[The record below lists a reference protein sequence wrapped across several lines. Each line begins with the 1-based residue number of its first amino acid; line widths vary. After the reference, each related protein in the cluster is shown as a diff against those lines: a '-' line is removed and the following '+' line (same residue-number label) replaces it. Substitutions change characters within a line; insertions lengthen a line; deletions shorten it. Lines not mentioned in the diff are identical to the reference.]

1 MKKELLSLMTLAACS
16 LGMNAETLLVHDG
29 GGSNAYTPISS
40 TYCDE
45 VGTIG
50 QVLYPAEEL
59 ADMNGKQIT
68 SVKFFFDTDGAKF
81 TGGKYEV
88 SVAETNANPYSVT
101 TNAPV
106 AFEGAQVV
114 ATIDGPASGDAEL
127 VINFD
132 TPYTYNGGMLMI
144 QTKVTEAGAYRT
156 SYFVGETTTTYQ
168 SLGKSWSYSAQRFL
182 PKTEFTYTAGENPQP
197 AEPEFVFTPAAGTY
211 TAAQNV
217 AVTVNNKPENCFM
230 QVKFVGDTEIDWM
243 RAESY
248 NVTESGELYAR
259 LVSSEDY
266 ETVIATSAAQT
277 YVINIPEPVKITFN
291 PAAGEVEA
299 GTQVTVT
306 AANVPAGM
314 KLFARQDRGSWNKYI
329 TTFTIN
335 AESTIQAAVLDEN
348 TAEEDILWYMID
360 DEMKAEA
367 NYTIVTTPVVEPK
380 IVFNPEAGEYEAG
393 TQVTVS
399 AEGIDYD
406 YIIKATYGDIE
417 KEGTTVTFEL
427 TESNNILATVWKWSD
442 SMDDYVQTSVQ
453 GTAHYTVIAPE
464 PEPVITITP
473 DGGNFTEA
481 QVVTVTV
488 ENKPADADVVYEYVP
503 DEGETTGEMGYYAPI
518 TVDKTGTLYVKVVR
532 EAADPTEGAPA
543 RVKTGVLA
551 QKQAS
556 FIIDIASSIEAL
568 TAGKAVK
575 SVSYINVAGQ
585 KAAQAFQGV
594 NIVVVEYQ
602 DGTQAVAKV
611 VK

>member
-1 MKKELLSLMTLAACS
+1 MKKVLSLLAMTLVCVAAWAGS
-16 LGMNAETLLVHDG
+16 YTYNMNASEPGTWADW
-29 GGSNAYTPISS
+29 SN
-40 TYCDE
+40 
-45 VGTIG
+45 
-50 QVLYPAEEL
+50 
-59 ADMNGKQIT
+59 
-68 SVKFFFDTDGAKF
+68 SVT
-81 TGGKYEV
+81 
-88 SVAETNANPYSVT
+88 SVT
-101 TNAPV
+101 TADGITITLDISNNVNAEASNV
-106 AFEGAQVV
+106 LQSDHVRLYSGTTFAIDCDEAITKVV
-114 ATIDGPASGDAEL
+114 LHCTASK
-127 VINFD
+127 
-132 TPYTYNGGMLMI
+132 YTYNFTADGVES
-144 QTKVTEAGAYRT
+144 TKSFTDVTWE
-156 SYFVGETTTTYQ
+156 GETT
-168 SLGKSWSYSAQRFL
+168 
-182 PKTEFTYTAGENPQP
+182 EFVATMSGQARVSSIDIETKAVEQPQP

-243 RAESY
+243 RGESY

-314 KLFARQDRGSWNKYI
+314 KLFARQDEGSWSKYI

-335 AESTIQAAVLDEN
+335 AASTIQAAVLDEN
-348 TAEEDILWYMID
+348 TDETEISWYTINGT
-360 DEMKAEA
+360 KAEA
-367 NYTIVTTPVVEPK
+367 SYTIATTPVVEPK

-399 AEGIDYD
+399 AEGVDYD

-427 TESNNILATVWKWSD
+427 TESNNILATIWKWSD
-442 SMDDYVQTSVQ
+442 SMDDYVQTSIQ
-453 GTAHYTVIAPE
+453 GTARYTVLAPE

-473 DGGNFTEA
+473 DGGNFTQP
-481 QVVTVTV
+481 QVVTVEV
-488 ENKPADADVVYEYVP
+488 ENKPADADVVYEYVA

-518 TVDKTGTLYVKVVR
+518 TVSKTGTLYVKVVR

-543 RVKTGVLA
+543 RAKAGVLA

-556 FIIDIASSIEAL
+556 FVIDIVSSIESL

-575 SVSYINVAGQ
+575 SISYVNAAGQ